1 MNEFIKTY
9 NLIDR
14 KKIKEIKIA
23 VIGLGGVGAIAAE
36 ALVRSGIRNIIL
48 IDFDRVELSNI
59 NRQIPAY
66 HSTLGEY
73 KTEVLK
79 QRFLDINPELNINTK
94 TVRASKDNFEDL
106 MEDSNFVIDAIDSL
120 SDKADLIEYLF
131 KNKIPFVSSM
141 GTANRIDPLQFDI
154 VDISKTKNDPLAK
167 RLRKELKKR
176 GIEKGFDVVIS
187 YENPIKDK
195 NLSSLMFVT
204 ATAGLLLSYYTFKK
218 LELFGKNQDE

>member
-1 MNEFIKTY
+1 MNEFVKTY
-9 NLIDR
+9 NLIDIN
-14 KKIKEIKIA
+14 KLKDVKIA

-154 VDISKTKNDPLAK
+154 VDISRTKNDPLAK

-176 GIEKGFDVVIS
+176 EIEKGFDVVIS
-187 YENPIKDK
+187 SENPIKDK